1 MTTPEPKPLTDE
13 DLDAIQQRTDAH
25 GRGIYGYVINDIE
38 YQGNWV
44 HDIRRLLAEVDR
56 LRAELAAIGER
67 GPVRPD
73 EEFDAVR
80 EHALKVGNKQVLDLI
95 AAFDWLRSELAY
107 VERILDYTRG
117 KHTDLEGAFDLV
129 IKQCGKLRT
138 ERDGVAGLLDR
149 IMALH
154 PAGFCES
161 CNVEGPCP
169 TRRAAPDQSG
179 EGQTNGG

>member
-1 MTTPEPKPLTDE
+1 MTTSPQGTEQPPLTE
-13 DLDAIQQRTDAH
+13 ELLAKIRERFQA
-25 GRGIYGYVINDIE
+25 VINDPKHKL
-38 YQGNWV
+38 NLRATDMLDV
-44 HDIRRLLAEVDR
+44 LNEVDR

-179 EGQTNGG
+179 EGQANG